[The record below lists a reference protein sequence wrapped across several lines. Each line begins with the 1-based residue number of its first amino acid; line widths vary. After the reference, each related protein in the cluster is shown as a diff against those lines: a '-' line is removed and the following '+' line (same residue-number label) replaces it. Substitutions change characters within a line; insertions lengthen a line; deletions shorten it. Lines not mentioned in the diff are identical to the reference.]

1 MYEIKK
7 TPWGYRLK
15 FEGFIHQDEMANWV
29 KDTEKNLSS
38 ESRGTFNVFVD
49 MRQLKPL
56 PDAAQ
61 QEMQKGQKLYKG
73 KGMQRSVVVVDS
85 ATTKLQFQ
93 RIAKQT
99 GIYQWERY
107 IDSSSNPNW
116 EKVALDWINSGVDPD
131 K

>member
-7 TPWGYRLK
+7 TPWGYKLK
-15 FEGFIHQDEMANWV
+15 FEGFIHQEEMANWV
-29 KDTEKNLSS
+29 KDSETNLSNDL
-38 ESRGTFNVFVD
+38 RGSFNVFVD

-56 PDAAQ
+56 PDLAQ
-61 QEMQKGQKLYKG
+61 EEMQKGQKLYKG
-73 KGMQRSVVVVDS
+73 KGMKRSVVVVDS
-85 ATTKLQFQ
+85 ATTKMQFQ

-107 IDSSSNPNW
+107 VDASSNPDW
-116 EKVALDWINSGVDPD
+116 EKVALDWINQGIDPD